1 MRRLAFGAAL
11 SLCAAAYGFLRWRP
25 FRVEVSG
32 PSMRP
37 TLEPGDWAVA
47 TTPGRV
53 RPGDVVVIEHPGRP
67 GFEMVKRVVRA
78 PSGRAPDGRL
88 LREEVWVEGDDPA
101 RATDSRTFGAV
112 PMGLV
117 RGRVRA
123 VWWPPSHVRVL

>member
-1 MRRLAFGAAL
+1 MRRLAFAAVL

-47 TTPGRV
+47 ATAGGL
-53 RPGDVVVIEHPGRP
+53 RPGDVVVIEHPERR
-67 GFEMVKRVVRA
+67 GFEMVKRVVGA
-78 PSGRAPDGRL
+78 PGNHAPDGRL
-88 LREEVWVEGDDPA
+88 LTGEVWVEGDDPA
-101 RATDSRTFGAV
+101 SSTDSRTFGAV
-112 PMGLV
+112 PMDLV

-123 VWWPPSHVRVL
+123 VWWPPSRVRVL